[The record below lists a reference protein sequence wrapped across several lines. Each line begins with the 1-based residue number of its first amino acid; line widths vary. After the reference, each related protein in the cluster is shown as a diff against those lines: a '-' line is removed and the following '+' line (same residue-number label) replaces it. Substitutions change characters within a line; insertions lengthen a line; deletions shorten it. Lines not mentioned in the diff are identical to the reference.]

1 MKLVTLF
8 YEASLATVSR
18 HTVPSKNINARGKK
32 MIINKMYKHQQSDLT
47 SRRYFQELE
56 RTFNHCAQWITNLEQ
71 KISHNTKLLAQGQE
85 NE

>member
-18 HTVPSKNINARGKK
+18 HNAPSKTINARGKK
-32 MIINKMYKHQQSDLT
+32 MIINKLSKYQQNNLT

-56 RTFNHCAQWITNLEQ
+56 RTFNQCAQWISNLEH